1 MRLKQVI
8 REMIDWLRI
17 SKPSGE
23 GTVIREFIDKDKD
36 LSEFDIDNPRLPI
49 VDKTIISETVKFKPI
64 KKIVVRNTKRKE
76 VKVKVAKVKKV
87 VVKKVKAKVKKK

>member
-23 GTVIREFIDKDKD
+23 GIVIREFIDKDKD
-36 LSEFDIDNPRLPI
+36 LSEFDVDNPRLPI
-49 VDKTIISETVKFKPI
+49 VDKTIISKTVKFKPI

-76 VKVKVAKVKKV
+76 VKVKKVKKA